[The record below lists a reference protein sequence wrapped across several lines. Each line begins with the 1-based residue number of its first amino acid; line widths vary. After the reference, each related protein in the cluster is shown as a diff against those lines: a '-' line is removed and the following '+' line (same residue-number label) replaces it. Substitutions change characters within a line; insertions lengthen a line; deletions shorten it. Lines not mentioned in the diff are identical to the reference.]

1 MAETMIVIFRNDDV
15 LESQL
20 LGLSDALLDTAH
32 RTNLT
37 AQSHLATHAPS
48 LFYRCIHI
56 AAQYGC
62 QHTQVHRWVGYSQSA
77 RDVQEHVLRH
87 QLEAHSLLHHSQEHV
102 QSALVETRCR
112 TLRSSVCRRA
122 YQCLRLY
129 QERADALDGGTDGN
143 ARESVVIFRKEQFRR
158 VAHLSESSLLH
169 LVDTQFRSTS
179 ESVFDTSQ
187 DAVHIVLVALKLD
200 DGIHYMFQNLRSSQG
215 SLLINMSYQDNRDAT
230 GLGKPQERRRTFPHL
245 RYRAWRTV
253 HFLCSNGLDRVD
265 NYQFWSHLLNM
276 SEYFLQLRFAE
287 NRNMVE
293 SRFRRN
299 ITSSRSSSRSPHQR
313 LSLCQSVGTEL
324 NLMGTLLTTYIKHP
338 SVPHVQ
344 NGLQG
349 ERTLSDARL
358 STQQGDAAGYH
369 SATQH
374 TIQFLVHHIDARF
387 INRGDVS
394 QLHRL
399 GIAIRMLS
407 SKHGG
412 STSMPHGHAGILS
425 RLRSRISRDSNL
437 LERVPLSAARAFAN
451 PFGTLLPAVAAN
463 VCNFIFSHLSQIF
476 GKGTAFFSNHKNFSL

>member
-1 MAETMIVIFRNDDV
+1 
-15 LESQL
+15 
-20 LGLSDALLDTAH
+20 
-32 RTNLT
+32 
-37 AQSHLATHAPS
+37 
-48 LFYRCIHI
+48 
-56 AAQYGC
+56 
-62 QHTQVHRWVGYSQSA
+62 
-77 RDVQEHVLRH
+77 
-87 QLEAHSLLHHSQEHV
+87 
-102 QSALVETRCR
+102 
-112 TLRSSVCRRA
+112 
-122 YQCLRLY
+122 
-129 QERADALDGGTDGN
+129 
-143 ARESVVIFRKEQFRR
+143 
-158 VAHLSESSLLH
+158 
-169 LVDTQFRSTS
+169 
-179 ESVFDTSQ
+179 
-187 DAVHIVLVALKLD
+187 
-200 DGIHYMFQNLRSSQG
+200 MFQNLRSSQG

-230 GLGKPQERRRTFPHL
+230 GLGESQERRRTFPHL

-265 NYQFWSHLLNM
+265 NNQLWSHLLNM

-293 SRFRRN
+293 SRFRGI
-299 ITSSRSSSRSPHQR
+299 ITSSRSFSGSRSSNRSPHQC

-338 SVPHVQ
+338 SVPHIQ

-369 SATQH
+369 TATQH

-399 GIAIRMLS
+399 GVAIRMLS
-407 SKHGG
+407 TKHGG
-412 STSMPHGHAGILS
+412 STSMPHGHAGILR
-425 RLRSRISRDSNL
+425 RLRPRIGCYSNL
-437 LERVPLSAARAFAN
+437 LERVPLSAARTFAN